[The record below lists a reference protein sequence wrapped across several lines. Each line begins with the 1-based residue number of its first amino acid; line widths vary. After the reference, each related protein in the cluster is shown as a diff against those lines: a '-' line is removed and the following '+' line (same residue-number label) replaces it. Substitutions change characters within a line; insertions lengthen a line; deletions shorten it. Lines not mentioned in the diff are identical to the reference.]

1 MKFRQILI
9 INLIFCGL
17 ALFSVGTVY
26 EYLTGQKP
34 LAILSAIAPQAAAI
48 SVTTSKCSNQA
59 PLDLAGV
66 KAPELQKL
74 AVYQQACSNSYVTG
88 TMMTFEG
95 MPTSNA
101 EADSTATQMAI
112 KLKEFAA
119 HGVRPLVMVEPTD
132 YTTNAQLDFAQ
143 VASGAYTPYIDRYFS
158 DLKAAGVTDAQMGI
172 WNPFPEANLPY
183 WNNNQPQYF
192 APDVNLF
199 VSTMRKYFP
208 TAQASIM
215 LNSATYQ
222 TTDFNWQNGDYES
235 LLPYVKG
242 ITPQSIQYAGLEGFP
257 WLPPAGGSG
266 PILNAAEFLNPSII
280 SETADYLGTK
290 NIWFNTGTFSEKY
303 ALDPSQIAYMTPSV
317 RKEVLETVDTQAQIL
332 QREGYSVAVN
342 LFAQDKSKD
351 SEETNWS
358 YWPGNDPQGSLST
371 VVLGDFVQ
379 QLAQQRIGFWL
390 FDE

>member
-1 MKFRQILI
+1 MKPRQIII

-17 ALFSVGTVY
+17 ALFSVATVY

-34 LAILSAIAPQAAAI
+34 LAVLSDFAPRKAAI
-48 SVTTSKCSNQA
+48 KVTTSKCSDLA
-59 PLDLAGV
+59 PLDLVGV
-66 KAPELQKL
+66 QAPELEKL
-74 AVYQQACSNSYVTG
+74 AVYQQACSNSFVTD
-88 TMMTFEG
+88 TVMTFEG
-95 MPTSNA
+95 MPTSTA
-101 EADSTATQMAI
+101 EANATAAQMAA
-112 KLKEFAA
+112 KLKDFAA

-132 YTTNAQLDFAQ
+132 YATNVQLDFAQ
-143 VASGAYTPYIDRYFS
+143 VAAGAYTPYLGQYFAA
-158 DLKAAGVTDAQMGI
+158 LKATGVTDAQMGI

-183 WNNNQPQYF
+183 WSNNQPQYF

-199 VSTMRKYFP
+199 VATMRTYFP

-235 LLPYVKG
+235 LLPFVKG
-242 ITPQSIQYAGLEGFP
+242 ITPHSIQYAGLEGFP
-257 WLPPAGGSG
+257 WLPPAGGNG

-303 ALDPSQIAYMTPSV
+303 ALDPSQVAYMTPSV
-317 RKEVLETVDTQAQIL
+317 RKEVLVTVDTQAQIL
-332 QREGYSVAVN
+332 QRQGYSVSVN
-342 LFAQDKSKD
+342 LFAQDKSKA
-351 SEETNWS
+351 SEETDWS

-371 VVLGDFVQ
+371 VVFEDFVQ
-379 QLAQQRIGFWL
+379 QLDQQKIGLWL